1 MSWGVAEFRPII
13 TSRFLLA
20 IRAPGYSR
28 DVEPLAGPPFLRLFC
43 VADSDDAGAYG
54 PAWQAG
60 LAPEIEVVVL
70 TPARLASQAAAAF
83 DARPYAFL
91 GHGPWA
97 LAALEGARELTDV
110 RPPAQLIVVSCAAP
124 DTEAEPVTWPVTAFA
139 VAGAG
144 AAEADGMTKWRSVTT
159 GPFTLRLLPDPP
171 DQSIGW
177 ADAGTLLAIKEE
189 ARVWPS

>member
-1 MSWGVAEFRPII
+1 
-13 TSRFLLA
+13 
-20 IRAPGYSR
+20 
-28 DVEPLAGPPFLRLFC
+28 VEPLVRPPFLRLFC
-43 VADSDDAGAYG
+43 VVAGDDTGAYG

-70 TPARLASQAAAAF
+70 TPARLASQAVAAL
-83 DARPYAFL
+83 DARPYAVL

-97 LAALEGARELTDV
+97 LAALECSRELSDV
-110 RPPAQLIVVSCAAP
+110 RAPAQLIVASCPAP

-144 AAEADGMTKWRSVTT
+144 AAEADGMTRWRSVTT
-159 GPFTLRLLPDPP
+159 GPFTLRLLPDRP
-171 DQSIGW
+171 DQPDSW

>member
-1 MSWGVAEFRPII
+1 M
-13 TSRFLLA
+13 
-20 IRAPGYSR
+20 
-28 DVEPLAGPPFLRLFC
+28 EPLVRPPFLRLFC
-43 VADSDDAGAYG
+43 VAAGDDAYG

-70 TPARLASQAAAAF
+70 TPARLASEAAAAL
-83 DARPYAFL
+83 DARPYAVL

-97 LAALEGARELTDV
+97 LAALEYARELSDM
-110 RPPAQLIVVSCAAP
+110 RAPAQLMVVSCPAP

-159 GPFTLRLLPDPP
+159 GPFTLRLLPDPCATPGGTTPLQPP
-171 DQSIGW
+171 DPPDGW
-177 ADAGTLLAIKEE
+177 ANAGTLLAIKEE